1 MERRVGKVTRE
12 ELAYVGSMRRR
23 SGLSLLD
30 EGRAEVLSLKDYP
43 EPLRRFLRREQRM
56 VHVKLTAVGR
66 RKLEARS
73 RKSGVPADELAR
85 RWIEQQLQRD
95 AG

>member
-1 MERRVGKVTRE
+1 MGEHVKTATRD
-12 ELAYVGSMRRR
+12 ELAYVRSMRRR
-23 SGLSLLD
+23 SGLSLL
-30 EGRAEVLSLKDYP
+30 ENGRAELLRLKDYP
-43 EPLRRFLRREQRM
+43 DPLRRFLRREQRM

-73 RKSGVPADELAR
+73 RQTGVPADELAR

>member
-1 MERRVGKVTRE
+1 MGKRAAKATRD
-12 ELAYVGSMRRR
+12 ELAYVGSMQRR

-30 EGRAEVLSLKDYP
+30 KGGAEVLSLKDYP
-43 EPLRRFLRREQRM
+43 EPLRRFLRREQKM

-85 RWIEQQLQRD
+85 RWIEQHLQRD

>member
-1 MERRVGKVTRE
+1 MNSARDPTRE
-12 ELAYVGSMRRR
+12 ELAYIRSMQRR

-56 VHVKLTAVGR
+56 VHVKLAAVGR

-85 RWIEQQLQRD
+85 RWIEQHLQRD